1 MTLYI
6 CKSLI
11 SLYHKSSQH
20 HLHKPHFSCSLSLLF
35 FSSSGPQ
42 KKKPAIPVS
51 TADYLIKRHQFS
63 RETALTAAS
72 VITYLKKPEKSDS
85 ILAFL
90 KESGFSQ
97 THLEKTV
104 KRVPRVLSANLDK
117 TIKPKIKIFQDLGC
131 TPTDIAYII
140 SQDPWILN
148 RSANNGLMPSIVA
161 LQSVMGSNSD
171 VSKVLKICARF
182 LKHDLGKTLK
192 PNIEFMKSCG
202 ISTSQIKKVVFSFPR
217 FLLHKPESIKDSVR
231 RVDEMGCDRKSKM
244 YLHAIRNLSSMTLE
258 NWELKLKLFRS
269 LGFSE
274 NEIVTSFRKAP
285 QVFALS
291 ERKIIEGTRF
301 LLTVGNSDMS
311 YLVNHAE
318 LLIFSIEKRLKPRF
332 RVLEFCKVRIC
343 FQKGLA

>member
-11 SLYHKSSQH
+11 SLYLKSSQH

-63 RETALTAAS
+63 QETALTAAS

-140 SQDPWILN
+140 S
-148 RSANNGLMPSIVA
+148 
-161 LQSVMGSNSD
+161 
-171 VSKVLKICARF
+171 
-182 LKHDLGKTLK
+182 
-192 PNIEFMKSCG
+192 
-202 ISTSQIKKVVFSFPR
+202 
-217 FLLHKPESIKDSVR
+217 
-231 RVDEMGCDRKSKM
+231 
-244 YLHAIRNLSSMTLE
+244 
-258 NWELKLKLFRS
+258 
-269 LGFSE
+269 
-274 NEIVTSFRKAP
+274 
-285 QVFALS
+285 
-291 ERKIIEGTRF
+291 
-301 LLTVGNSDMS
+301 
-311 YLVNHAE
+311 
-318 LLIFSIEKRLKPRF
+318 
-332 RVLEFCKVRIC
+332 
-343 FQKGLA
+343 